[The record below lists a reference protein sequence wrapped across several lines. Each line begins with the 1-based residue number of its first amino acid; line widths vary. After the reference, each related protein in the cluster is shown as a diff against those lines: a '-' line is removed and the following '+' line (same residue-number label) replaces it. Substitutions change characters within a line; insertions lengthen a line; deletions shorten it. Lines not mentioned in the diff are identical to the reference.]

1 MPYVAMAGASY
12 HRQAASTGPTAFEFL
27 GLTCA
32 VHFFKRLLLCATIAV
47 LQLVF
52 LDEAGLPPR
61 GTREPLKV
69 LHYYLEESVCAC
81 VLISNRPLDAA
92 KMNRTVCVQRPEPD
106 VQELQLLLADAM
118 GFPSD
123 PGSESHK
130 QPVVTAL
137 CKSYWSLMNR
147 VEPLL
152 PGGTSSTHLL
162 PGQLTY
168 QRSGAQ

>member
-1 MPYVAMAGASY
+1 MMA
-12 HRQAASTGPTAFEFL
+12 
-27 GLTCA
+27 
-32 VHFFKRLLLCATIAV
+32 
-47 LQLVF
+47 QLVF

-106 VQELQLLLADAM
+106 VEELQLLLADSM
-118 GFPSD
+118 GFPAEAKD
-123 PGSESHK
+123 

-137 CKSYWSLMNR
+137 CTSYKSLMDR
-147 VEPLL
+147 SEPLL
-152 PGGTSSTHLL
+152 TDGAWVLGVGSLHEPGWRVVLSSM
-162 PGQLTY
+162 
-168 QRSGAQ
+168 S